1 MNSIFGIS
9 PDFHGFQPVTQ
20 ENRDIEDISV
30 QFKVLYGK
38 AESQSRRIFFL
49 IDLEAMSCNIL
60 FGLNLNQP
68 LQMLLKISN
77 TTH

>member
-1 MNSIFGIS
+1 MNSIFVIS

-60 FGLNLNQP
+60 LLLSYGHQIINV
-68 LQMLLKISN
+68 LQR
-77 TTH
+77 